1 MFTFEQIH
9 FAWLQVRAG
18 SKSAGVDEISV
29 ELFESNYSEELRK
42 IEYQIKRESYIAS
55 PAKGFYIPKK
65 DGSKRLIGIPTVRI
79 ALSSVY
85 CLMNCIYL

>member
-1 MFTFEQIH
+1 MFTFEQLH

-29 ELFESNYSEELRK
+29 DLFESNHSYELRK
-42 IEYQIKRESYIAS
+42 IESEIKQESYNSS

-65 DGSKRLIGIPTVRI
+65 DGFLIVGNYGLKFRQ
-79 ALSSVY
+79 LG
-85 CLMNCIYL
+85 